1 MPVRARLDRYRGGVP
16 VYRYV
21 PQPQTPPVQ
30 VLRFEHEDPHP
41 GDRPHI
47 HDFPALVYVARDSEP
62 PPPAVRAEAG
72 RNTEQ
77 PGTEQPG
84 TEQPGTEQ
92 WWPRA
97 GDLYLVAP
105 GNVVRRPVTTF
116 RRTGATA
123 VFFAPEAVS
132 HEGTRVASWRSHPLL
147 FPFLHGTPT
156 GLLRLRVPAAERAD
170 WSRTI
175 GALETELAE
184 HRDGYRQAVLGDLR
198 RSDEPLLAEVF
209 GVIERRYGGPLSL
222 RDVAAEVRLS
232 AGHLTTSVRRKTG
245 RTVQDWITERRMS
258 EARRLLVETDLP
270 LGEVGRRV
278 GYPDGGYFARV
289 FRREHGVAPRDW
301 RAAR

>member
-21 PQPQTPPVQ
+21 PEPQTPPVQ

-62 PPPAVRAEAG
+62 PPAVRAEAG

-77 PGTEQPG
+77 PGTG
-84 TEQPGTEQ
+84 QPGTEQ

-132 HEGTRVASWRSHPLL
+132 HEGT
-147 FPFLHGTPT
+147 
-156 GLLRLRVPAAERAD
+156 
-170 WSRTI
+170 
-175 GALETELAE
+175 
-184 HRDGYRQAVLGDLR
+184 
-198 RSDEPLLAEVF
+198 
-209 GVIERRYGGPLSL
+209 
-222 RDVAAEVRLS
+222 
-232 AGHLTTSVRRKTG
+232 
-245 RTVQDWITERRMS
+245 
-258 EARRLLVETDLP
+258 
-270 LGEVGRRV
+270 
-278 GYPDGGYFARV
+278 
-289 FRREHGVAPRDW
+289 
-301 RAAR
+301 